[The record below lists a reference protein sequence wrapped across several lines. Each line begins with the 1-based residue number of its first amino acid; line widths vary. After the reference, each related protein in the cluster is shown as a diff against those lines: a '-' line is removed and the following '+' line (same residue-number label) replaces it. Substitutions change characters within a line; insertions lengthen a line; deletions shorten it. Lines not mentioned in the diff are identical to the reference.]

1 VSESD
6 RVHAEGRQHDGDR
19 VRWLGRAL
27 CYGAVGSLVVGLSLL
42 ALLTWALRPPAP
54 LPAPTRGLEL
64 ARVTL
69 VDPGSGRRA
78 PASLRIEGGRIG
90 SIGPAATDTDDRFRD
105 SFVLPG
111 LTDMHIHLPFTRFP
125 GDAEY
130 TALLLLR
137 HGVTSARVCGGT
149 PPRAMDELRTRIEK
163 GETPGP
169 RFFSCGPIVDGAEP
183 VLPGSRSVSGP
194 REAVALVEELAAQG
208 VDCIKA
214 YDRLDAAST
223 IALRE
228 AAHAHGLP
236 IIGHTPQSVAFEEA
250 RLDDVQHLRGAH
262 PAFDGERLSYPHFLA
277 AWQRMDEDRLAH
289 VVEVSLR
296 YDMAH
301 TPTLV
306 AIEGTLSSRDWR
318 TWRRSP
324 AMQLWAPHL
333 RDGLLSG
340 EVGFNPVRFMSD
352 KDFETVRVAFEQMQR
367 TVRRLHAAGVRLHTG
382 TDSNAPNLVPGAS
395 LHRELELFVQA
406 GLSPAEALELSTSA
420 SPTFLGVKLAG
431 ELREGAPADLLIF
444 RADPSRDL
452 AALQTLEAVVRDG
465 RLYTR
470 EDLDAR
476 LVRYRAHYDGV
487 AFSRFL
493 MPVLRVG
500 LRLTTGW
507 LRS

>member
-1 VSESD
+1 
-6 RVHAEGRQHDGDR
+6 
-19 VRWLGRAL
+19 
-27 CYGAVGSLVVGLSLL
+27 VVGLSLL
-42 ALLTWALRPPAP
+42 ALLAWALRAPTP
-54 LPAPTRGLEL
+54 LPSPGRGLEL

-78 PASLRIEGGRIG
+78 PASLHIEGERIA
-90 SIGPAATDTDDRFRD
+90 SIGPAETDPSDPFRD

-149 PPRAMDELRTRIEK
+149 APNAMDELRTRIET
-163 GETPGP
+163 GEVPGP
-169 RFFSCGPIVDGAEP
+169 RFFSCGPIVDGADP
-183 VLPGSRSVSGP
+183 VLPDSRSVSDPG
-194 REAVALVEELAAQG
+194 EAIALVEELATRG

-214 YDRLDAAST
+214 YHRLDSAT
-223 IALRE
+223 TVALRE

-236 IIGHTPQSVAFEEA
+236 IIGHTPQNVAFEEA
-250 RLDDVQHLRGAH
+250 RLDDVQHLRGVH
-262 PAFDGERLSYPHFLA
+262 PPFDGERLSYPHFLA
-277 AWQRMDEDRLAH
+277 AWRRMDEDRLAH
-289 VVEVSLR
+289 VIAVSLR

-301 TPTLV
+301 TPTLA
-306 AIEGTLSSRDWR
+306 AIEGTLVSRDWES
-318 TWRRSP
+318 WRRTP
-324 AMQLWAPHL
+324 AMQMWAPHL
-333 RDGLLSG
+333 RDGLWSG
-340 EVGFNPVRFMSD
+340 EVGFNPVRFMAD
-352 KDFETVRVAFEQMQR
+352 RDFETVQLAFEQMQR

-395 LHRELELFVQA
+395 LHRELELFVEA
-406 GLSPAEALELSTSA
+406 GLTPEQALELSTGA
-420 SPTFLGVKLAG
+420 SPAFLGIDAAG

-444 RADPSRDL
+444 REDPSRDL
-452 AALQTLEAVVRDG
+452 AALETLEAVVRDG

-476 LVRYRAHYDGV
+476 LMRYRAHYDGI
-487 AFSRFL
+487 AFSRLL

-500 LRLTTGW
+500 LRLATAW